1 MDKLRALE
9 YFVAAAREKSFSG
22 AARRL
27 EVSVAAVAKMVAA
40 LEKTLGVLLF
50 ERSSHGLIIT
60 ASGSSYLDACQ
71 PLLEQLCEADE
82 QTRASV
88 ARAPGTVVV
97 GVQHVIAS
105 GYLTRALPRFHA
117 RYPEI
122 TLDIREF
129 QRVTEEETSGIDVF
143 LAMGWPNLPNLVQR
157 RIAAGRFIVLAS
169 PDYWA
174 RHGTPRRPKDLERHN
189 CLAIRSLD
197 GTLMDLWEFQRGQEA
212 EAVTVR
218 GWLLTSNAHR
228 EMVVSH
234 ALAGEGVVRA
244 MDWTNLDDIASGA
257 LVPAL
262 GDWESHGAP
271 PVNLLYRASV
281 RRTPRVRL
289 FIEFVTELFLELE
302 TIRGQSVAYGGR
314 PEWMGRNYGRSSA
327 MLMRGRTSR
336 R

>member
-9 YFVAAAREKSFSG
+9 YFVAAAQETSFSG
-22 AARRL
+22 ASRRL
-27 EVSVAAVAKMVAA
+27 EVSVAAVAKLVAS

-50 ERSSHGLIIT
+50 ERSSHGLILT
-60 ASGSSYLDACQ
+60 AAGSSYLDACQ
-71 PLLEQLCEADE
+71 PLLEQLTEADE

-88 ARAPGTVVV
+88 ARTPGTVVV

-105 GYLTRALPRFHA
+105 GYLTRNLPRFHA
-117 RYPEI
+117 HYPEI

-157 RIAAGRFIVLAS
+157 RIAAGRFLVLAS

-174 RHGTPRRPKDLERHN
+174 RHGTPLRPKDLERHN

-197 GTLMDLWEFQRGQEA
+197 GTVMDLWEFRRGQEE

-228 EMVVSH
+228 EMVISQ

-257 LVPAL
+257 LVRAL

-281 RRTPRVRL
+281 RRIPRVRL
-289 FIEFVTELFLELE
+289 FIEFVTELFQELE
-302 TIRGQSVAYGGR
+302 TVRGQPVVDGGR
-314 PEWMGRNYGRSSA
+314 PEWMGRHYGRASA
-327 MLMRGRTSR
+327 VLARGR
-336 R
+336 

>member
-27 EVSVAAVAKMVAA
+27 GVSVTAVAKLVAT
-40 LEKTLGVLLF
+40 LEKNLGLLLL
-50 ERSSHGLIIT
+50 ERSSHGLTLT
-60 ASGSSYLDACQ
+60 AAGGSYLDACL
-71 PLLEQLCEADE
+71 PALELLTEADE

-97 GVQHVIAS
+97 GVQHVIAN
-105 GYLTRALPRFHA
+105 GCLTQALPRFHA

-143 LAMGWPNLPNLVQR
+143 LVMGWPNLPNLVQR

-174 RHGTPRRPKDLERHN
+174 RHGTPQRPLDLEHHN
-189 CLAIRSLD
+189 CVAIRALD
-197 GTLMDLWEFQRGQEA
+197 GTVMDLWEFRRGQE
-212 EAVTVR
+212 EESVTAR

-228 EMVVSH
+228 DMVISL
-234 ALAGEGVVRA
+234 ALAGEGVVRTL
-244 MDWTNLDDIASGA
+244 DWTNLHDIASGA
-257 LVPAL
+257 LVRAL
-262 GDWESHGAP
+262 GDWESPEAP

-281 RRTPRVRL
+281 RRIPRVRR
-289 FIEFVTELFLELE
+289 FIEFVTELFLDLE
-302 TIRGQSVAYGGR
+302 TMRGQPVVASGR
-314 PEWMGRNYGRSSA
+314 PAWQGRHFGRSSA
-327 MLMRGRTSR
+327 ILTRGR
-336 R
+336 

>member
-27 EVSVAAVAKMVAA
+27 EVSVAAVAKLVAT
-40 LEKTLGVLLF
+40 LEKALGVLLF
-50 ERSSHGLIIT
+50 ERSSHGLVLT
-60 ASGSSYLDACQ
+60 AAGSSYLDACQ
-71 PLLEQLCEADE
+71 PALEQLTEADE

-88 ARAPGTVVV
+88 PRAPGTVVV
-97 GVQHVIAS
+97 GVQHVIAN

-157 RIAAGRFIVLAS
+157 CIAVGRYTVLAS

-174 RHGTPRRPKDLERHN
+174 RHGTPQRPKDLERHN

-197 GTLMDLWEFQRGQEA
+197 GTVMDLWEFRRGQEE

-218 GWLLTSNAHR
+218 GRLLVSNSHR
-228 EMVVSH
+228 EMAISQ

-244 MDWTNLDDIASGA
+244 IDWTNLGDIASGA

-281 RRTPRVRL
+281 RRTPRVCL
-289 FIEFVTELFLELE
+289 FIEFVTEVFQHLE
-302 TIRGQSVAYGGR
+302 TIRGQPLAASGR
-314 PEWMGRNYGRSSA
+314 PDWLGHHYSRASVV
-327 MLMRGRTSR
+327 LTRGR
-336 R
+336 

>member
-9 YFVAAAREKSFSG
+9 YFVAATHEKSFSG
-22 AARRL
+22 AARQL
-27 EVSVAAVAKMVAA
+27 GVSVAAVAKLVAS
-40 LEKTLGVLLF
+40 LEKSLGVLLF
-50 ERSSHGLIIT
+50 ERSSQGLVLT
-60 ASGSSYLDACQ
+60 AAGSSYLEACL
-71 PLLEQLCEADE
+71 PALEQLNEADE
-82 QTRASV
+82 HSRASI
-88 ARAPGTVVV
+88 ASAQGTVVV

-105 GYLTRALPRFHA
+105 GYLTRALPLFHA
-117 RYPEI
+117 RHPEI

-129 QRVTEEETSGIDVF
+129 QRVTEAETTGIDVF
-143 LAMGWPNLPNLVQR
+143 LVMGWPNLPNLVQR

-174 RHGTPRRPKDLERHN
+174 RYGTPQRPKDLERHN
-189 CLAIRSLD
+189 CLVIRSLD
-197 GTLMDLWEFQRGQEA
+197 GTAMDLWEFRRGQEE

-228 EMVVSH
+228 EMVISH

-257 LVPAL
+257 LVRAL

-281 RRTPRVRL
+281 RRSPRVRQ
-289 FIEFVTELFLELE
+289 FIDFVTDLFLDLE
-302 TIRGQSVAYGGR
+302 TMRGQPVADSAR
-314 PEWMGRNYGRSSA
+314 PEWIGRHFGRSSA
-327 MLMRGRTSR
+327 MLTRGRRSR
-336 R
+336 

>member
-9 YFVAAAREKSFSG
+9 YFVAAAHEKSFSG
-22 AARRL
+22 AARQL
-27 EVSVAAVAKMVAA
+27 GVSVPAVAKLVAV

-50 ERSSHGLIIT
+50 ERSSHGLVLT
-60 ASGSSYLDACQ
+60 AAGGSYLDACL
-71 PLLEQLCEADE
+71 PALEQLTEADE

-105 GYLTRALPRFHA
+105 GYLTRALPRFHL

-143 LAMGWPNLPNLVQR
+143 LVMGWPNLPNLVQR

-174 RHGTPRRPKDLERHN
+174 RHGMPQRPKDLERHN

-197 GTLMDLWEFQRGQEA
+197 GTLMDLWEFRRGQEA

-228 EMVVSH
+228 DMVISH

-244 MDWTNLDDIASGA
+244 MDWTNLDDLASGA
-257 LVPAL
+257 LVRAL

-281 RRTPRVRL
+281 RRIPRVRL

-302 TIRGQSVAYGGR
+302 TIRGQPVVDGGR
-314 PEWMGRNYGRSSA
+314 PPWMGRNYGRASA
-327 MLMRGRTSR
+327 MLTRGR
-336 R
+336 